1 METTT
6 KITIC
11 CITNDLYVR
20 FTLALI
26 NSIRINCDE
35 KYKIVCM
42 CVNVSSENIKRIR
55 SFDVEV
61 VLITK
66 QLSTIKNMLTPDRT
80 TLTPVWKRNKQYG
93 SLISEEASYCSNSR
107 FKLVADH
114 LAKSTYVLFLDVD
127 AVVRKDLSVML
138 LQYSDND
145 ITIRKTENEGV
156 AGRQKRLT
164 ISEPENIIYQ
174 QGVFLVKSSGKT
186 REFYARL
193 SDLVMSDWKNWNAD
207 QIFFYHEIQKYN
219 LRIGQLDSKYR
230 DVATNPVDGGLKDS
244 SYIWSGA
251 WTDKYNNERY
261 IGEYSKYKII

>member
-1 METTT
+1 M
-6 KITIC
+6 TIC
-11 CITNDLYVR
+11 CVTNDPYVR

-26 NSIRINCDE
+26 NSIRINCDV

-42 CVNVSSENIKRIR
+42 CVNVSSENIEHIK

-61 VLITK
+61 VIVTK
-66 QLSTIKNMLTPDRT
+66 QLSTIKNMLTPDGT
-80 TLTPVWKRNKQYG
+80 TLTPVWKRDKQYG

-107 FKLVADH
+107 FKLVAEH
-114 LAKSTYVLFLDVD
+114 LTESTHVLFLDVD
-127 AVVRKDLSVML
+127 AIVRKDLREILS
-138 LQYSDND
+138 QYGDND

-156 AGRQKRLT
+156 AGRERRLT

-174 QGVFLVKSSGKT
+174 QGVFLVKSSKKT
-186 REFYARL
+186 REFYTRL
-193 SDLVMSDWKNWNAD
+193 SELVLSDWKNWNAD
-207 QIFFYHEIQKYN
+207 QIFFYHEIQKHD
-219 LRIGQLDSKYR
+219 LKIGQLDSKYR

-261 IGEYSKYKII
+261 VGEYSKYKVI